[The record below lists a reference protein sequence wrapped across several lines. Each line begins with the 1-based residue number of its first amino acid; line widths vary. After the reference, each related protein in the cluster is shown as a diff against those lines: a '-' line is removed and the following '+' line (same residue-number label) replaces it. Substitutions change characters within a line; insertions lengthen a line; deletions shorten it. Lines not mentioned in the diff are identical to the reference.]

1 MNEQTTKLQCGPNP
15 APADAD
21 LCGMLFDF
29 YVTTTALLRQSS
41 LAGAKVKVVVERIDR
56 LMEDATY
63 EATRSP
69 GWNLTEWLDSAHKEV
84 QGLVEEL
91 SKDGSG
97 EKPRSPGL

>member
-41 LAGAKVKVVVERIDR
+41 LDGAKVKVVVERIDR
-56 LMEDATY
+56 LMDDATD
-63 EATRSP
+63 EAKRSP
-69 GWNLTEWLDSAHKEV
+69 EWNLTEWLDSAYQEV
-84 QGLVEEL
+84 QSLVEKL
-91 SKDGSG
+91 SKDVSG
-97 EKPRSPGL
+97 ERPKSAE